1 MATAIKGR
9 HVGLPLRGGR
19 RMGVR
24 QKIGELI
31 GGNGRI
37 RLRQINGYTPTRD
50 FSTADYRYWDAARRS
65 KARGLEIS
73 GLLLKP
79 LASKA
84 AAWVL
89 GDPPEWSAVGA
100 RAHSRASLQNDV
112 AGTMLNDW
120 WAAWH
125 PDILRGY
132 EEALNLGDCYLVVNA
147 DLSVTV
153 VPPHVVD
160 PLLDGRG
167 DLVGWRIRE
176 VTPHPLTP
184 SREQVRVPQAGRGG
198 TEGRHTGLPLQG
210 SVTIIDEYTALER
223 VRRVERGGVVIQTER
238 FANLIGLIPVIHIA
252 NRSGA
257 DEFFGRPEGAALIPA
272 LQRYGDVID
281 AAIRGNIRQGRPTP
295 VIERM
300 GTADQVR
307 KFWEKFG
314 RRETQTLPDGSTES
328 VDVIDFDPDQLLTLG
343 GEASFRYAA
352 PGAFTGDTATLLGL
366 LYALIVEHS
375 EIPEFVLGTA
385 VSSSKASVETQL
397 QPFVKWIEKKRGL
410 AGGWMRDLSRVVLA
424 YAAVSDW
431 RIDAATPLAM
441 NWKAL
446 TESDGRLTLDT
457 ATWAHGA
464 GLIDDEGARQLLA
477 I

>member
-1 MATAIKGR
+1 MATN
-9 HVGLPLRGGR
+9 L
-19 RMGVR
+19 R

-37 RLRQINGYTPTRD
+37 RLRQINGYAPTVD
-50 FSTADYRYWDAARRS
+50 FSTADYRYWDRARRG

-79 LASKA
+79 LASKV

-89 GDPPEWSAVGA
+89 GSPPEWVTSVG
-100 RAHSRASLQNDV
+100 AHSRAPLQSDV
-112 AGTMLNDW
+112 TMAMLNQW

-167 DLVGWRIRE
+167 EVVGWRITE
-176 VTPHPLTP
+176 VTPHPLAP
-184 SREQVRVPQAGRGG
+184 SPTQAGRGG
-198 TEGRHTGLPLQG
+198 TIGAPLQG
-210 SVTIIDEYTALER
+210 AVTVIDEYTALER
-223 VRRVERGGVVIQTER
+223 VRRIERGGVVIQTER

-252 NRSGA
+252 NRTGA
-257 DEFFGRPEGAALIPA
+257 DEFYGRPEGDALIPA

-300 GTADQVR
+300 GTAEQVR

-314 RRETQTLPDGSTES
+314 RRETQSLPDGSSET

-343 GEASFRYAA
+343 GDATFKYAA
-352 PGAFTGDTATLLGL
+352 PGSFSQDTATLLGL
-366 LYALIVEHS
+366 LYSLIVEHS

-397 QPFVKWIEKKRGL
+397 QPFVQWIEKKRGL
-410 AGGWMRDLSRVVLA
+410 AGGWMLELSRVVLA
-424 YAAVSDW
+424 YAAVTDF
-431 RIDAATPLAM
+431 RIDPATPLEM
-441 NWKAL
+441 QWKAL
-446 TESDGRLTLDT
+446 SESDGRLTLDT
-457 ATWAHGA
+457 VTWAHGA
-464 GLIDDEGARQLLA
+464 GIIDDEGARKLLA
-477 I
+477 IS

>member
-1 MATAIKGR
+1 MAANLKQRIT
-9 HVGLPLRGGR
+9 
-19 RMGVR
+19 
-24 QKIGELI
+24 ELI
-31 GGNGRI
+31 GGTGRI
-37 RLRQINGYTPTRD
+37 RLRQINGYAPTRD
-50 FSTADYRYWDAARRS
+50 FSTADYRYWDAARRT

-79 LASKA
+79 IASKA

-89 GDPPEWSAVGA
+89 GDPPEWAAGSATHG
-100 RAHSRASLQNDV
+100 RPNRSPLQSDV
-112 AGTMLNDW
+112 ATTMLNSW
-120 WAAWH
+120 WAQWH
-125 PDILRGY
+125 SDILRGY

-153 VPPHVVD
+153 VPPHVVE

-167 DLVGWRIRE
+167 DLVGWRISE
-176 VTPHPLTP
+176 TIPVGA
-184 SREQVRVPQAGRGG
+184 RVGDGTRAGLRPAP
-198 TEGRHTGLPLQG
+198 TNT
-210 SVTIIDEYTALER
+210 VTIIDEYTAVER
-223 VRRVERGGVVIQTER
+223 VRRIERGGVIIQTER

-252 NRSGA
+252 NRMGA

-300 GTADQVR
+300 GTAEQVR

-314 RRETQTLPDGSTES
+314 RRETQALPDGSSET

-343 GEASFRYAA
+343 GEASFKYAA
-352 PGAFTGDTATLLGL
+352 PGSFAGDTATLLNL
-366 LYALIVEHS
+366 LYALIVEHT

-385 VSSSKASVETQL
+385 VSSSKASVETQM

-410 AGGWMRDLSRVVLA
+410 AGGWMLDLSRVVLA
-424 YAAVSDW
+424 YAALIDW
-431 RIDAATPLAM
+431 RIDAGSALEM
-441 NWKAL
+441 HWKAL

-457 ATWAHGA
+457 VTWAHGA
-464 GLIDDEGARQLLA
+464 GIIDDEGARKLLA
-477 I
+477 IKN